1 MRTWCSG
8 NIVASQ
14 MICVHG
20 ERDGPDFDYRRSHF
34 FFPFARV
41 DDALYDSIHP
51 AWPAART
58 SCACRAATACV
69 APAARAVACRRAA
82 AAAVCRLPSCCPRHR
97 RAPHRRPASP
107 RCQSASPRAS
117 PLSPHRHCPLPRRR
131 SASPS
136 PLCRRRPPPRHQPA
150 PPPLRRRC
158 RPSPAPPI
166 RQRPRTRRRRQSRC
180 RAASPEGR
188 LGTRFP
194 QVLTLKSSC
203 NLAVGTS
210 SRRWRV
216 RARCPPRSRRWPE
229 LDQMCVPTS
238 SKSQ

>member
-82 AAAVCRLPSCCPRHR
+82 AAAVCRAAALATVVRHIVDLHRHVVNLHRHVHRHCRRIAIARCLAVDLHRHR
-97 RAPHRRPASP
+97 RCAAAARRLAIS
-107 RCQSASPRAS
+107 
-117 PLSPHRHCPLPRRR
+117 
-131 SASPS
+131 
-136 PLCRRRPPPRHQPA
+136 
-150 PPPLRRRC
+150 LRRRRC
-158 RPSPAPPI
+158 AAAVGR
-166 RQRPRTRRRRQSRC
+166 RQRRQFANALARAGVASRAVALRRQ
-180 RAASPEGR
+180 RAVWVLA
-188 LGTRFP
+188 FP
-194 QVLTLKSSC
+194 KFSHSS
-203 NLAVGTS
+203 LPATWPS
-210 SRRWRV
+210 APRRG
-216 RARCPPRSRRWPE
+216 AGE
-229 LDQMCVPTS
+229 
-238 SKSQ
+238 